1 LEEEDNDPIRFL
13 SCLIAALRGVLPDC
27 GEAALA
33 LLARWPNPLGD
44 VRRIIAPTLNDLIA
58 VQPASLSL
66 VLDDLHLITEPA
78 IFIALDYLLERAPP
92 HLRLVIGTR
101 HDPPLALAR
110 LRARGQLAELRTSD
124 LRFTPEETTL
134 FLNAT
139 LNLNLSSGDLT
150 ALANRTEG
158 WPAGLCLLAGS
169 LEHIPTSAGR
179 SAFIRDL
186 AHTDRYVFDFL
197 AEEVLERQEPAVRT
211 FLLETAILNELTPAR
226 CQAVTGRA
234 DAGKV
239 LEELY
244 RRNLFL
250 INLPSPIYRSTNYQ
264 STDLPT
270 YRYHALFAEF
280 LRQRLAHE
288 MPDRIRQL
296 HGRAAESQPD
306 LRRAIP
312 HYLAAES
319 WDMAATRIEQIGE
332 TLLRQGLLAT
342 VAGWIAALP
351 EAVRQARAG
360 LTHLL
365 GVCAWQ
371 RGEPLAAVG
380 LLEQALAQFKVAGD
394 EAGQIKTLTDL
405 VPPLVMSARYG
416 RVHEVSQHALAQRIG
431 PASRVQLLMV
441 RGIAEVTQDACAE
454 AKAHLA
460 EALAITEAA
469 NDPQA
474 WASQAIHCVSQFTVL
489 PGAID
494 LVEHICAEATRR
506 LGDQATPASMA
517 AAARY
522 TLVHLLRGR
531 PAEAIRSAER
541 ALALGEQLGGVSYLG
556 GEATWALAQTYI
568 ALGDY
573 AAAARTLDQAHA
585 FFLQFPHGEAAVGTL
600 FYLRGMMAYHQGR
613 PGELDHWLSQMQ
625 MIRIPGEWAVVETLR
640 ELLAAVA
647 ASAAA
652 RYGEADA
659 SLRQL
664 ARQQGRIPTS
674 TRFGSARGLLAHL
687 YARQGRED
695 DALAEFAALLAECEA
710 QGMPGRL
717 LLEGAEVA
725 PLLQLAI
732 ARGVHHDL
740 AGRLL
745 AALGHAIE
753 PQPLRVP
760 DTGEMLTPREAEV
773 LRLLAAG
780 ASNRQ
785 IALRLC
791 LSEHTVKSH
800 VSHILGKLNVSSRG
814 QAAARSRELI

>member
-1 LEEEDNDPIRFL
+1 M
-13 SCLIAALRGVLPDC
+13 
-27 GEAALA
+27 
-33 LLARWPNPLGD
+33 
-44 VRRIIAPTLNDLIA
+44 
-58 VQPASLSL
+58 
-66 VLDDLHLITEPA
+66 
-78 IFIALDYLLERAPP
+78 
-92 HLRLVIGTR
+92 
-101 HDPPLALAR
+101 
-110 LRARGQLAELRTSD
+110 
-124 LRFTPEETTL
+124 
-134 FLNAT
+134 
-139 LNLNLSSGDLT
+139 
-150 ALANRTEG
+150 
-158 WPAGLCLLAGS
+158 
-169 LEHIPTSAGR
+169 
-179 SAFIRDL
+179 
-186 AHTDRYVFDFL
+186 FDFL
-197 AEEVLERQEPAVRT
+197 AEEVLDRQDPAVRA
-211 FLLETAILNELTPAR
+211 FLLETSILNELTPAR
-226 CQAVTGRA
+226 CQAVTSRA
-234 DAGKV
+234 DAGKM

-244 RRNLFL
+244 HRNLFL
-250 INLPSPIYRSTNYQ
+250 VNLPPSIYQ
-264 STDLPT
+264 STNLPT

-280 LRQRLAHE
+280 LRQRLVHE
-288 MPDRIRQL
+288 LPDHIRQL
-296 HGRAAESQPD
+296 HERAAESQPD

-312 HYLAAES
+312 HFLAAES

-351 EAVRQARAG
+351 DAVRQSRAG

-371 RGEPLAAVG
+371 RGDPLAAIG
-380 LLEQALAQFKVAGD
+380 LLERALAQFEAAGN

-506 LGDQATPASMA
+506 LGGQASPASMA

-541 ALALGEQLGGVSYLG
+541 ALALGAQLGGVSYLG

-573 AAAARTLDQAHA
+573 AAAAPTLDQAHA
-585 FFLQFPHGEAAVGTL
+585 FFLQFPHGEAALGAL
-600 FYLRGMMAYHQGR
+600 YYLRGMMAYHQGNQ
-613 PGELDHWLSQMQ
+613 GELEHWLGQMRTT
-625 MIRIPGEWAVVETLR
+625 RIPGEWSVVETLR
-640 ELLAAVA
+640 GLLAAVA
-647 ASAAA
+647 DIAAA
-652 RYGEADA
+652 RYTEADA
-659 SLRQL
+659 SLRRLTHWQ
-664 ARQQGRIPTS
+664 ARIPTS
-674 TRFGSARGLLAHL
+674 TRFGNARGLLAQL
-687 YARQGRED
+687 YLQRGQEA
-695 DALAEFAALLAECEA
+695 DAVAEFAALLAECER
-710 QGMPGRL
+710 QGMPGRA
-717 LLEGAEVA
+717 LLEGAAAV
-725 PLLQLAI
+725 PLLRLAV
-732 ARGVHHDL
+732 ARGVHGSL

-745 AALGHAIE
+745 AALGHGDESQAIF
-753 PQPLRVP
+753 VP
-760 DTGEMLTPREAEV
+760 DTGETLTPREVEV

-780 ASNRQ
+780 ASNQQ
-785 IALRLC
+785 IAERLV

-800 VSHILGKLNVSSRG
+800 VSHILGKLNVASRG
-814 QAAARSRELI
+814 QAAARGRELL